1 MSVASGPSGPSDRPE
16 DHEVMASVDAEGDC
30 REYVIADVSEDGAWL
45 SMDVDDAPS
54 IRDWR

>member
-1 MSVASGPSGPSDRPE
+1 
-16 DHEVMASVDAEGDC
+16 MASVDAEGDC